1 MPKIN
6 KELFE
11 RRTTRNYKIFLLWLM
26 MMNQVNPPA
35 DQNHWSKCLN
45 TTSLKITNNQ
55 KFFSQYANKTL
66 GTNLIYRPMS
76 PSPLFE
82 WLICK
87 GCVLSGREGTLS
99 CHQSFIKTFLI
110 RWINNFGDFYY
121 ISIGWF
127 LKLSVQMFQSL
138 IVIHRNG
145 NLCIIIWDVH
155 QFIDHCLI
163 PLDPWRAPH
172 NLSTLCE

>member
-1 MPKIN
+1 MYIP
-6 KELFE
+6 L
-11 RRTTRNYKIFLLWLM
+11 
-26 MMNQVNPPA
+26 MMNQVNPPV
-35 DQNHWSKCLN
+35 DQNYWSKCLN
-45 TTSLKITNNQ
+45 TISLKITNNQ

-99 CHQSFIKTFLI
+99 CPQSFKKTFLI

-127 LKLSVQMFQSL
+127 IKLSVQTFQQL
-138 IVIHRNG
+138 ILIYRIVIIR
-145 NLCIIIWDVH
+145 DKH
-155 QFIDHCLI
+155 QFIGHCLI
-163 PLDPWRAPH
+163 PLDPWLAPH